1 MANTTLL
8 DLRERENE
16 IVGRAWGMDM
26 LTLTQLADYR
36 LCGERTEISAMLL
49 RLIELKSASLYQHSQ
64 QVANYSM
71 SIAATMRLPRE
82 EIARIHLGALLHDL
96 GHLTV
101 PITLFSKAP
110 YLTTRETSVYKGHCN
125 AGANILENIP
135 GFIDILP
142 FIQCHHERWDGA
154 GYPKRLKGVN
164 IPLGA
169 RIISVANHY
178 DRYINPCAEKWRK
191 TRAQALKELWDQAGT
206 AFDPDVVKAFAET
219 LGR

>member
-1 MANTTLL
+1 
-8 DLRERENE
+8 
-16 IVGRAWGMDM
+16 MDM

-36 LCGERTEISAMLL
+36 MSGERAELSAMLL
-49 RLIELKSASLYQHSQ
+49 RLIELKSASLHQHSQ
-64 QVANYSM
+64 QVANHAM

-101 PITLFSKAP
+101 PVTLFSKAP
-110 YLTTRETSVYKGHCN
+110 YLTTREKSIYKGHCN
-125 AGANILENIP
+125 AGANMLENIP
-135 GFIDILP
+135 AFMDILP
-142 FIQCHHERWDGA
+142 CLQSHHERWDGT

-191 TRAQALKELWDQAGT
+191 TRSEALRELWDKAGT
-206 AFDPDVVKAFAET
+206 AFDPEVVKAFSET
-219 LGR
+219 LG